1 MNNIKDEKQTI
12 IRDYLPASLQPS
24 SEPVQVFAPSNIA
37 LCKYWGKRN
46 QSLNLPI
53 TDSLSISM
61 GHLGTTTTIESSSD
75 SNDHVYFDG
84 QQLDLKTSLF
94 ANKIIDFVGL
104 FRQSN
109 GLPLTIQTTNNI
121 PTAAGVA
128 SSASGFAALMLALNV
143 YFNLRLEQSQLSCFA
158 RMGSGS
164 ASRSVFKGFVK
175 WNKGVRED
183 GMDSHGEQ
191 LSKHWPNLRIGLL
204 IIDGEKKSVGSR
216 EGMAR
221 TIETSALYKSWPE
234 QASQDLLRLEQA
246 IATDD
251 FNLLGEV
258 AEHNAMSMHATMIS
272 SWPPLVYWL
281 PESVE
286 SMHRIWD
293 LRADGVN
300 VFFTMDAGPN
310 LKLIFET
317 ESEHIIKEGFPNLI
331 IATPFD

>member
-1 MNNIKDEKQTI
+1 
-12 IRDYLPASLQPS
+12 
-24 SEPVQVFAPSNIA
+24 
-37 LCKYWGKRN
+37 
-46 QSLNLPI
+46 
-53 TDSLSISM
+53 
-61 GHLGTTTTIESSSD
+61 
-75 SNDHVYFDG
+75 
-84 QQLDLKTSLF
+84 
-94 ANKIIDFVGL
+94 
-104 FRQSN
+104 
-109 GLPLTIQTTNNI
+109 
-121 PTAAGVA
+121 
-128 SSASGFAALMLALNV
+128 
-143 YFNLRLEQSQLSCFA
+143 
-158 RMGSGS
+158 
-164 ASRSVFKGFVK
+164 
-175 WNKGVRED
+175 
-183 GMDSHGEQ
+183 MDSHGEQ